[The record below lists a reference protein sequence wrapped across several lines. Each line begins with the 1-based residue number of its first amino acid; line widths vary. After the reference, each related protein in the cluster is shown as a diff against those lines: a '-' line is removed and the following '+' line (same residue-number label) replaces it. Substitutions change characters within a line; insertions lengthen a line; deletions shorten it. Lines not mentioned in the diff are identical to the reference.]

1 MARSRIN
8 SPSKDIMKDNGS
20 VLVSIIEGEQ
30 VHLDI
35 TLGWLTNLTGY
46 TITPKIVEGDMSEL
60 DSDGYPTL
68 VKSGGQVTTLPII
81 DSDVTDN
88 TFKIVIPEDLIA
100 LWTTQPTPEKPSYGW
115 IGLEVADMA
124 SGNSQQ
130 IWKPMRGLVEVLFS
144 PSEEV

>member
-1 MARSRIN
+1 
-8 SPSKDIMKDNGS
+8 MKDNGS

-35 TLGWLTNLTGY
+35 TLGWLTNLTNY

-100 LWTTQPTPEKPSYGW
+100 LWTTQPTPEKPTFGW
-115 IGLEVADMA
+115 IGLEVADSN
-124 SGNSQQ
+124 SGDSQQ

>member
-1 MARSRIN
+1 
-8 SPSKDIMKDNGS
+8 MKDNGS

-35 TLGWLTNLTGY
+35 TLGWLTNLTNY
-46 TITPKIVEGDMSEL
+46 TITPKIVEGDMSLL

-100 LWTTQPTPEKPSYGW
+100 LWATQPTPEVPTYGW
-115 IGLEVADMA
+115 IGLEVADSA

>member
-8 SPSKDIMKDNGS
+8 SPSKDVMKDNGS

-30 VHLDI
+30 VHMDV

-46 TITPKIVEGDMSEL
+46 TITPKIVEGDMTDL
-60 DSDGYPTL
+60 DSDGYPNY
-68 VKSGGQVTTLPII
+68 VKSGGQVRTLTVL

-88 TFKIVIPEDLIA
+88 EFKIVIPEDLIA
-100 LWTTQPTPEKPSYGW
+100 LWATQPTPEKPSYGW
-115 IGLEVADMA
+115 IGLEVADIA
-124 SGNSQQ
+124 TGSQQQ
-130 IWKPMRGLVEVLFS
+130 IWKPLRGLVEVLFS